1 MGKEKSDAALAK
13 IFDDPS
19 FPLYF
24 IDGPRGSW
32 AGAAWVEHSSRL
44 FRHEA
49 PANVRV
55 FLHEFI
61 YTIPQGAPKKNDKY
75 LFAGRRVVRN
85 RYQVETC
92 LFDVDYF
99 YVAVKQEIMRVGP
112 ERVCRQLFH
121 HVAFSFDPSFHD
133 NWLQWL
139 YLRTILSTPRTLHP
153 S

>member
-1 MGKEKSDAALAK
+1 MWTPQNERKREMENEKSDAALAK

-61 YTIPQGAPKKNDKY
+61 YTIPQGAPKKKW
-75 LFAGRRVVRN
+75 
-85 RYQVETC
+85 QVFIC
-92 LFDVDYF
+92 
-99 YVAVKQEIMRVGP
+99 G
-112 ERVCRQLFH
+112 
-121 HVAFSFDPSFHD
+121 
-133 NWLQWL
+133 
-139 YLRTILSTPRTLHP
+139 
-153 S
+153 